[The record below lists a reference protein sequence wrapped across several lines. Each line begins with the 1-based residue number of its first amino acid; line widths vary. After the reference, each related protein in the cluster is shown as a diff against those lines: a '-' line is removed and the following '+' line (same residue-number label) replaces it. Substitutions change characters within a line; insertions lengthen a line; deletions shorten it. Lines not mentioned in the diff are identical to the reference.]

1 MQNKKGRLSVKNAD
15 LKNFF
20 KDKTVIIFG
29 AGIAGKGVLK
39 IFQYKNIP
47 VAAFYDNGARQPY
60 SVENI
65 PVSRM
70 DFSTLYADKIIF
82 VVTIHNIDEAVKQLN
97 GNFNWIP
104 AYELL
109 NDDTKKILSFME
121 IQKLEASYFYYER
134 FLDKKLLTLNS
145 LDFVIT
151 ERCSLRCKECSNLM
165 QYYYAP
171 KNFDVENLK
180 NELDLI
186 CNVVDEIYEIR
197 LIGGEPFVNPHW
209 AEIIQYVAKKENI
222 KRISFYTNG
231 TILPTDSQC
240 ETLKA
245 ANAWLSISDYNE
257 LSRNLIPLKN
267 KLDSYAIPYESKGV
281 PYWTRCSSFAKHN
294 RTSKELRD
302 VFEKCC
308 ARNLATLLRGKLYP
322 CPFISNAMNLCA
334 IPQDENDCVD
344 LTASVDVEI
353 LRQKV
358 RRLMTQPFY
367 NSCEWCEGRPTP
379 EDVKDAD
386 KIPPHEQISKPLR
399 YTKYLTTN
407 KLNHKLTVIVP
418 VYNVENYLKKC
429 VDSIL
434 NQTFKDFSLI
444 LVDDGS
450 TDNSLSICERYAKLD
465 DRITVIH
472 QENQG
477 SAAARNRGLELT
489 RGGAAVLNIC

>member
-197 LIGGEPFVNPHW
+197 
-209 AEIIQYVAKKENI
+209 
-222 KRISFYTNG
+222 
-231 TILPTDSQC
+231 
-240 ETLKA
+240 
-245 ANAWLSISDYNE
+245 
-257 LSRNLIPLKN
+257 
-267 KLDSYAIPYESKGV
+267 
-281 PYWTRCSSFAKHN
+281 
-294 RTSKELRD
+294 
-302 VFEKCC
+302 
-308 ARNLATLLRGKLYP
+308 
-322 CPFISNAMNLCA
+322 
-334 IPQDENDCVD
+334 
-344 LTASVDVEI
+344 
-353 LRQKV
+353 
-358 RRLMTQPFY
+358 
-367 NSCEWCEGRPTP
+367 
-379 EDVKDAD
+379 
-386 KIPPHEQISKPLR
+386 
-399 YTKYLTTN
+399 YLN
-407 KLNHKLTVIVP
+407 
-418 VYNVENYLKKC
+418 
-429 VDSIL
+429 
-434 NQTFKDFSLI
+434 
-444 LVDDGS
+444 
-450 TDNSLSICERYAKLD
+450 
-465 DRITVIH
+465 
-472 QENQG
+472 
-477 SAAARNRGLELT
+477 
-489 RGGAAVLNIC
+489 